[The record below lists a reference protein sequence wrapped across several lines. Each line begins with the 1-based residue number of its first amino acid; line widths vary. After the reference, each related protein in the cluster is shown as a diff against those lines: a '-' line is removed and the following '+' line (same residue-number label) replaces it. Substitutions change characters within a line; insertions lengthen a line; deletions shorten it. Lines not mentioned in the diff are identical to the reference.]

1 MASNNYEAIE
11 LSDDELEAIPQD
23 KRVKIVQAQIEGG
36 RAQLAD
42 LYQKLENEKVINS
55 ELEYKIKELNSIL
68 IDEKKKLQMKQKNN
82 AKLTDQLRQL
92 RGEVGAYE
100 NKLQTFAV
108 DSNNRSQTLKET
120 DIERLTAQLDKEQAN
135 VLRLQV
141 QIEKQNS
148 ELTKLDLQSHQESD
162 MMKFELNKL
171 TEEKKKTIDLI
182 GLEMQRLNVLKQRN
196 TSALKGISSRTL
208 DAQLTAVLESLA
220 NGEV

>member
-1 MASNNYEAIE
+1 MTNYEAIE

-42 LYQKLENEKVINS
+42 LYQKLEDEKVMNS
-55 ELEYKIKELNSIL
+55 ELEYKIKELNNLL
-68 IDEKKKLQMKQKNN
+68 IDDRKKLQLKQKNN
-82 AKLTDQLRQL
+82 AKLLDQLRQI
-92 RGEVGAYE
+92 RGEVGQQE
-100 NKLQTFAV
+100 NKLRSFET
-108 DSNNRSQTLKET
+108 DSHNRSQTLTEN
-120 DIERLTAQLDKEQAN
+120 DIERLTAQLDKEQSN

-148 ELTKLDLQSHQESD
+148 ELAKLDLQSQQESD

-171 TEEKKKTIDLI
+171 TEEKKKTLDLI
-182 GLEMQRLNVLKQRN
+182 GLEMQRLNILKKRN

-208 DAQLTAVLESLA
+208 DSQLTAVLESLA
-220 NGEV
+220 NGE

>member
-1 MASNNYEAIE
+1 MTNYEAIE

-42 LYQKLENEKVINS
+42 LYQKLENEKVTNT
-55 ELEYKIKELNSIL
+55 ELEYKIKELNNNL
-68 IDEKKKLQMKQKNN
+68 IDEKKKLQIKQKNN
-82 AKLTDQLRQL
+82 AKLLDQLRQI
-92 RGEVGAYE
+92 RGEVGQE
-100 NKLQTFAV
+100 NKLRTFAT
-108 DSNNRSQTLKET
+108 DSNNRSQTLTEN
-120 DIERLTAQLDKEQAN
+120 DIERLTAQLDREQAN

-148 ELTKLDLQSHQESD
+148 ELAKLDLQSQQESD

-171 TEEKKKTIDLI
+171 TEEKKKTLDLI
-182 GLEMQRLNVLKQRN
+182 GLEMQRLNILKQRN
-196 TSALKGISSRTL
+196 VSALKGISSRTL

-220 NGEV
+220 NGD